1 MSIPSDY
8 PNLNPKT
15 IAEYAAAY
23 RSLKLQTIPCHDKI
37 PMVPWKEFQDT
48 LMSQGVFDGLFGPS
62 GRFVDRPDTGISLVM
77 GKASGNKIML
87 DLDTQK
93 PGQKAEYWYQ
103 SILEVHNCG
112 FDLPTWEQRSGG
124 GGRHLFF
131 QCPDTWMRGNAAT
144 DLNVDFRGQGGY
156 GCVAPSPHPSGGVY
170 EWLPERAPWEIDIMV
185 APPWL
190 LDEIERLVIEHGGG
204 EKVPPGERPSFDG
217 FQRTSFGTLADGRER
232 YMRDLVWAAMI
243 GFKIEN
249 PIRPGK
255 KELDEIYL
263 DYSRNVTVKEPL
275 PGESHE
281 DGLEREERGYSKFT
295 EKWNYALKQ
304 WDGKVEEAAKLRKER
319 EPPKASEPPP
329 EQKTPPN
336 LIPVRS
342 AFPTRGPA
350 IPVRDWII
358 PGLLLKRNLS
368 MLVAPPSSGK
378 SLLTLQVS
386 VAVAL
391 CIQWAGWT
399 PRKAERVL
407 VINTEDDADE
417 HERRLEGVT
426 REMGVNQSDLAGKL
440 LLPEIDNIVIATKD
454 PRTKSIVRTPLVEN
468 LVATIQHHGIG
479 LVVVDPFAETF
490 ELDEN
495 SNSEVKWA
503 GVLWREVARRT
514 GCALLLVHH
523 TKKYAGAMAGDAD
536 ASRGGGAMIGV
547 ARVICTF
554 FNMTE
559 DEATAMGVEV
569 DDRVNYV
576 RFDDGKANYS
586 KRGLVRWFEK
596 KTVTLENGTAFI
608 PADDVGVLVPGS
620 RPARSTASRCMT

>member
-1 MSIPSDY
+1 M
-8 PNLNPKT
+8 
-15 IAEYAAAY
+15 
-23 RSLKLQTIPCHDKI
+23 
-37 PMVPWKEFQDT
+37 
-48 LMSQGVFDGLFGPS
+48 
-62 GRFVDRPDTGISLVM
+62 
-77 GKASGNKIML
+77 
-87 DLDTQK
+87 
-93 PGQKAEYWYQ
+93 
-103 SILEVHNCG
+103 
-112 FDLPTWEQRSGG
+112 
-124 GGRHLFF
+124 
-131 QCPDTWMRGNAAT
+131 
-144 DLNVDFRGQGGY
+144 
-156 GCVAPSPHPSGGVY
+156 
-170 EWLPERAPWEIDIMV
+170 
-185 APPWL
+185 
-190 LDEIERLVIEHGGG
+190 
-204 EKVPPGERPSFDG
+204 
-217 FQRTSFGTLADGRER
+217 
-232 YMRDLVWAAMI
+232 
-243 GFKIEN
+243 
-249 PIRPGK
+249 
-255 KELDEIYL
+255 
-263 DYSRNVTVKEPL
+263 
-275 PGESHE
+275 
-281 DGLEREERGYSKFT
+281 
-295 EKWNYALKQ
+295 
-304 WDGKVEEAAKLRKER
+304 
-319 EPPKASEPPP
+319 
-329 EQKTPPN
+329 
-336 LIPVRS
+336 
-342 AFPTRGPA
+342 
-350 IPVRDWII
+350 RDWII

-378 SLLTLQVS
+378 SLLTLQIS

-399 PRKAERVL
+399 PRKPERVL

-426 REMGVNQSDLAGKL
+426 REMGVNQADLAGKL
-440 LLPEIDNIVIATKD
+440 LLPEIENIVIATKD

-536 ASRGGGAMIGV
+536 ASRGGGSMIGV

-559 DEATAMGVEV
+559 DEATAMGVEA

-608 PADDVGVLVPGS
+608 PADDVGVLVPWAPPGPLDGVTMHDIGLALDTIDRGLLDDNGAATGQFYTVKS
-620 RPARSTASRCMT
+620 NNQSKERWAGKVLTRMLGCTDAVARTLIKKWLKEDVLEEFDYTDPVQRKPRAGVKTVPKNRPDGAAQHVGQ